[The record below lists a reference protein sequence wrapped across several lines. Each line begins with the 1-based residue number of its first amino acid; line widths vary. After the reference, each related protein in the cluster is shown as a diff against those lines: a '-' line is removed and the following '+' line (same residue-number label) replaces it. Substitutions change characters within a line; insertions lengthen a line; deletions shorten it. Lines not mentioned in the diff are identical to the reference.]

1 MSDFHD
7 KTETADPPKV
17 IQLEVSDTALRM
29 IAELLPPITAWME
42 SEGHEGQA
50 LPGDVILVA
59 LGHLHSQVYGK
70 AHAILAAGRE
80 GPPVAH

>member
-1 MSDFHD
+1 MSD
-7 KTETADPPKV
+7 ETAKADQRRKM

-29 IAELLPPITAWME
+29 IAELLPPVAAWME

-50 LPGDVILVA
+50 LPGDVILIA
-59 LGHLHSQVYGK
+59 LGHLHSKVYNE

>member
-1 MSDFHD
+1 MTDESA
-7 KTETADPPKV
+7 KTDPPKV
-17 IQLEVSDTALRM
+17 IQLEVSDTALRL

-80 GPPVAH
+80 GPPVTH